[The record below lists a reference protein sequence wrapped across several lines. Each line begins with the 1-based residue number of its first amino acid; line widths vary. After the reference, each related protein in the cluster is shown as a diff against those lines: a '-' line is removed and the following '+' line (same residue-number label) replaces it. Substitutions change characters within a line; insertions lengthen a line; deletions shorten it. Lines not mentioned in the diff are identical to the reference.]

1 VELRRSGT
9 VPSVQG
15 HKSTGSEPLILVL
28 PSFFHVHI
36 VSALVHEPR
45 HRPELQHAVGMAG
58 RSFSCTT
65 PIVEFSSSRRSCR
78 CQPRGRATSPPGGN
92 SAPYHR
98 PWHCLDMAC
107 VAREEGQ
114 PLPLTSGAGWSGRL
128 SSRFVNFLL
137 IPLNVLKCITN
148 QRKMVKMRNQFCWVH
163 QFHIYNIFFAPARN

>member
-1 VELRRSGT
+1 MELHRPGT
-9 VPSVQG
+9 VSFVQG
-15 HKSTGSEPLILVL
+15 LKSTVSEPLMLVL
-28 PSFFHVHI
+28 PSFFHVRV
-36 VSALVHEPR
+36 VSVLVHEPLC
-45 HRPELQHAVGMAG
+45 RPELQLAAGLAG

-65 PIVEFSSSRRSCR
+65 PMVGFSSSRRSCR

-114 PLPLTSGAGWSGRL
+114 PLPLTSGAGWSRRL
-128 SSRFVNFLL
+128 SSRFVIFLL

-163 QFHIYNIFFAPARN
+163 QFHIYNILFFPA